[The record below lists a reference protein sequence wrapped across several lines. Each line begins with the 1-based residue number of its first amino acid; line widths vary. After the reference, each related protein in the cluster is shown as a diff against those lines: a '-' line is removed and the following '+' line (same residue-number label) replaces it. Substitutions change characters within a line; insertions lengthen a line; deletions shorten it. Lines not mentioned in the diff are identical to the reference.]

1 MLNHTYKINIG
12 CGPNLFPGWTNCD
25 RVNMKTYIRQ
35 LSEAQNFDGWPEQQ
49 IKVAGWAKE
58 GKLFF
63 MSHDLR
69 KGFDAVGTNFVDA
82 IYLGQM
88 IEHLNPIYEA
98 PKLLLECYRML
109 KPGGVIRITTPDL
122 HQILDLYTHNKLDS
136 LESEMPAF
144 YKGASP
150 SAQMS
155 YLLYG
160 SAGPDCTWDNYE
172 GHFHCYSDHGMAD
185 LLKSVGFGY
194 CWLKDPQK
202 SSHPA
207 MTDFHD
213 EGMSYAFAMEA
224 IK

>member
-1 MLNHTYKINIG
+1 MRRLNIG
-12 CGPNLFPGWTNCD
+12 CGPNLFPNWLNMD
-25 RVNMKTYIRQ
+25 RVDMHSYIDTMR
-35 LSEAQNFDGWPEQQ
+35 SATNFEGWPERQKQ
-49 IKVAGWAKE
+49 VARWAKE
-58 GKLFF
+58 GFSFYK
-63 MSHDLR
+63 HDLR
-69 KGFDAVGTNFVDA
+69 SGYQSLFTSESVDA

-109 KPGGVIRITTPDL
+109 KPGGVIRITTPDF
-122 HQILDLYTHNKLDS
+122 HQILELYMSGQLDS

-144 YKGASP
+144 YKGADH

-172 GHFHCYSDHGMAD
+172 GHFHCYWSGEMAT
-185 LLKSVGFGY
+185 LLKKVGFKPDGR
-194 CWLKDPQK
+194 KDPQK